1 MIFRRVDLW
10 IPKISHRRPQA
21 KSKPKIHPELN
32 FGRKVSK
39 LQPDFGMERCIYR
52 LYIALGLGK
61 WVRSDHGNL
70 TAVHSNRVDFF
81 GGVNQRE
88 NGCENDMENDRFPGW
103 AGIST

>member
-21 KSKPKIHPELN
+21 KSKSKIHPELN

-52 LYIALGLGK
+52 LYSFGPGK
-61 WVRSDHGNL
+61 MSEIRSWS
-70 TAVHSNRVDFF
+70 VHSNRVDFF

>member
-1 MIFRRVDLW
+1 M
-10 IPKISHRRPQA
+10 
-21 KSKPKIHPELN
+21 
-32 FGRKVSK
+32 
-39 LQPDFGMERCIYR
+39 
-52 LYIALGLGK
+52 
-61 WVRSDHGNL
+61 RSDHGNL